1 MEIFFR
7 RKFSHVKHI
16 FVRQST
22 LSYDYVKDIFQYF
35 SMFLFFSKKYK
46 LNFWWFF
53 PISGLLCIHL
63 WYTQCVYCS
72 SKELV
77 WRTYVGLFTLDLAL
91 FTDVEMHLMWIVLET
106 LKGTLTWCLASFL
119 RFFIFLDSRVIL
131 IWQITILPI
140 SYTIKILLNLR
151 WIILFS
157 LQYIFQLRLE
167 KTNYDTFTI
176 VLCVQDLY
184 TVYHHTIELNTK
196 YVIQWK

>member
-1 MEIFFR
+1 MYSLMI
-7 RKFSHVKHI
+7 H
-16 FVRQST
+16 T
-22 LSYDYVKDIFQYF
+22 QY
-35 SMFLFFSKKYK
+35 
-46 LNFWWFF
+46 
-53 PISGLLCIHL
+53 I
-63 WYTQCVYCS
+63 YCS

-157 LQYIFQLRLE
+157 VQYIFQPRLE
-167 KTNYDTFTI
+167 KKLCHIYNSFMCPRFVFNYWLDI
-176 VLCVQDLY
+176 
-184 TVYHHTIELNTK
+184 I
-196 YVIQWK
+196 

>member
-35 SMFLFFSKKYK
+35 SIFYFSRKTK
-46 LNFWWFF
+46 LNFSINF
-53 PISGLLCIHL
+53 PISVHLCIHL
-63 WYTQCVYCS
+63 WYTHNTQYIYCS

-77 WRTYVGLFTLDLAL
+77 WRTHVGLFTLDLAL

-131 IWQITILPI
+131 IWQITYLT
-140 SYTIKILLNLR
+140 Y
-151 WIILFS
+151 
-157 LQYIFQLRLE
+157 QL
-167 KTNYDTFTI
+167 
-176 VLCVQDLY
+176 
-184 TVYHHTIELNTK
+184 YH
-196 YVIQWK
+196 